1 MDSLRH
7 ISLLSSMPSSCLQ
20 HAASYVIPN
29 YQLIM
34 WPILCLAGCYILRPS
49 AFFIWEAITAFF
61 DAEIKKLGVQNAS
74 FPLFVTEKALNTEK
88 DHVEGFAAEVDP
100 LLVRH

>member
-1 MDSLRH
+1 M
-7 ISLLSSMPSSCLQ
+7 INSS
-20 HAASYVIPN
+20 
-29 YQLIM
+29 
-34 WPILCLAGCYILRPS
+34 LAGCYILRPS

-88 DHVEGFAAEVDP
+88 DHVQGFAAEVDALQTP
-100 LLVRH
+100 GLHSSLTSHVVSAPALLSACAGGCNTDI